1 MNEQVKQDLKNAW
14 EQSLPIFKSIALKAA
29 MVIGGLTWLLFL
41 IVFLCTMFWVGFF
54 QLVLTVAGCVV
65 WFKYSEIVSTREYE
79 EKWNK
84 RRGY

>member
-14 EQSLPIFKSIALKAA
+14 EQSLPIFKGIALKFA
-29 MVIGGLTWLLFL
+29 MVLGGLTWVLVLVWL
-41 IVFLCTMFWVGFF
+41 LCTMFWVGFF

-65 WFKYSEIVSTREYE
+65 WFKYIEIVHTREYE

-84 RRGY
+84 RRSY

>member
-14 EQSLPIFKSIALKAA
+14 EQSLPIFRGIAIKAA
-29 MVIGGLTWLLFL
+29 CFVGALTWLVVLVGL
-41 IVFLCTMFWVGFF
+41 LCTMFWVGFAQF
-54 QLVLTVAGCVV
+54 VVTIGAGVV
-65 WFKYSEIVSTREYE
+65 WAKYSAIVSAREYE

>member
-29 MVIGGLTWLLFL
+29 IVVGGLTWMLLL
-41 IVFLCTMFWVGFF
+41 VGLLCTMFWVGFF

-79 EKWNK
+79 EKWNT

>member
-14 EQSLPIFKSIALKAA
+14 EQSLPIFKSIAFKAA
-29 MVIGGLTWLLFL
+29 MVVGGLTWLLFL

-65 WFKYSEIVSTREYE
+65 WYQYSEIVSNRESE
-79 EKWNK
+79 EKWLK

>member
-14 EQSLPIFKSIALKAA
+14 EQSLPIFKGIAIKAA
-29 MVIGGLTWLLFL
+29 CVVGALTWAVVL
-41 IVFLCTMFWVGFF
+41 VAALCTMFWVGFA
-54 QLVLTVAGCVV
+54 QLVVTVGAVVV
-65 WFKYSEIVSTREYE
+65 WVKYSEIVSAREYE

>member
-14 EQSLPIFKSIALKAA
+14 GQSLPIFKSLALKVA
-29 MVIGGLTWLLFL
+29 MVIGGLTWLMFL
-41 IVFLCTMFWVGFF
+41 VVFLCTMFWVGFF
-54 QLVLTVAGCVV
+54 QLVLTVAACVV

-84 RRGY
+84 RRSY

>member
-14 EQSLPIFKSIALKAA
+14 AQSLPIFKGIAIKAA
-29 MVIGGLTWLLFL
+29 LVVGALTWLVVLVGL
-41 IVFLCTMFWVGFF
+41 LCTAFWLGFA
-54 QLVLTVAGCVV
+54 QLVVTVGAAVV
-65 WFKYSEIVSTREYE
+65 WAKYTEIVSTREYE

>member
-14 EQSLPIFKSIALKAA
+14 EQSLPIFKGIAIKAA
-29 MVIGGLTWLLFL
+29 CVVGAVTWIAVLVF
-41 IVFLCTMFWVGFF
+41 FLCTMFWAGFF
-54 QLVLTVAGCVV
+54 QLVLTVSAGVV
-65 WFKYSEIVSTREYE
+65 WLKYSEIVSTREYE